1 MHSGSV
7 SPMRITVDRRKC
19 WRVYITMLNA
29 FISRR
34 FETRL
39 HAVDLHTV
47 SWSDMM
53 LTTVVVFFL
62 LWRVGLLTPRATS
75 LPRPHTNTLLT
86 SITRVLTH
94 TWITP
99 HLPTHPLTHTHTHTG
114 KSTPGNAHSSCS
126 LALQCVYL
134 SIYSCLIPRKEASS
148 IKKKCEVD
156 QVELTDGVTALLSVS
171 YSFIFLYLFL

>member
-99 HLPTHPLTHTHTHTG
+99 HLPTHPLTHTHTH
-114 KSTPGNAHSSCS
+114 
-126 LALQCVYL
+126 
-134 SIYSCLIPRKEASS
+134 RKKHAW
-148 IKKKCEVD
+148 KR
-156 QVELTDGVTALLSVS
+156 T
-171 YSFIFLYLFL
+171 LFLLFSPSMCLPFHLLVSDSQKRSFEYKEEVWSRSSWTYWRSNCTA